1 MTTDQDTIDQ
11 DTTDQSKTPDT
22 GTTGTTGN
30 TARAGL
36 LIHAAGHLDQ
46 DAVQAVLRSATNART
61 ALPPGTAIEVIIQ
74 GTGVAM
80 LTAGSPAAE
89 SLNQAQDLEI
99 GILACG
105 NSMRSAGLPTENLIS
120 GIAAV
125 PAAVA
130 HLTQRQWAGWAY
142 VRPSSTP

>member
-1 MTTDQDTIDQ
+1 MTTDQDTTDQ
-11 DTTDQSKTPDT
+11 DTTDQSKTPDTGTT

-61 ALPPGTAIEVIIQ
+61 ALPPGTAIEVIVQ
-74 GTGVAM
+74 GAGVAM

-89 SLNQAQDLEI
+89 SLNQAQGLEI

-105 NSMRSAGLPTENLIS
+105 NSMRSAGLHTENLIS
-120 GIAAV
+120 GIGVV

-130 HLTQRQWAGWAY
+130 YLAERQWAGWAY
-142 VRPSSTP
+142 IRH